1 MSNKTSKLINESIKE
16 KLSQIPDKMLESF
29 TKRAIRDAESIMNA
43 NDENIEELTYTLY
56 RAYCIG
62 FVIGHS
68 SK

>member
-1 MSNKTSKLINESIKE
+1 MDNEKSKLINESIKE

-29 TKRAIRDAESIMNA
+29 TKRAIRDAESIMNV
-43 NDENIEELTYTLY
+43 NDENVEELIYALY